1 MKTSIWC
8 GATSGKHIA
17 HAHAATSLSHD
28 SHFIV
33 LRHAA
38 GPSHARRER
47 RVKWMLENVN
57 MLYVRVLILQDV
69 STISRFWTLFE
80 AWLSMQTPTAN
91 GLTPAR
97 EAERRFEIIPIH
109 LATDVMKDE
118 LIKIWAGKT
127 PDEAKDVLASSDVAV
142 TNASDKETQ
151 LGKLDTLNDDVTTA
165 FKASSRRDSM
175 SVDEAGCSA

>member
-1 MKTSIWC
+1 M
-8 GATSGKHIA
+8 
-17 HAHAATSLSHD
+17 
-28 SHFIV
+28 
-33 LRHAA
+33 
-38 GPSHARRER
+38 ARCVHHLVCLLVRTIREDNAEN
-47 RVKWMLENVN
+47 VEFKWMLENVN
-57 MLYVRVLILQDV
+57 MLYLGLRVLILQDV

-175 SVDEAGCSA
+175 SVEEAGCSA